1 MQFGCVFSHEYLQN
15 HMGTLAPSTTLVFR
29 FHIRLHSIFH
39 YTAYSLCYYVGT
51 PVPVC
56 VQSIGKLYLLRLQF
70 KWLRTAILI
79 LDRAKLKTYPAIK
92 VQIIALQ
99 NQNFLLVTPTKPKL
113 SSNDTHK
120 ASHKLAR
127 SWQH

>member
-1 MQFGCVFSHEYLQN
+1 MFFSHEYLQN

-56 VQSIGKLYLLRLQF
+56 VQSIGKLYFRLQF
-70 KWLRTAILI
+70 KWLRTAAFI
-79 LDRAKLKTYPAIK
+79 LDRAKLKRYPVIK

-99 NQNFLLVTPTKPKL
+99 NQNILPVTPTKPKL

-120 ASHKLAR
+120 ASQKCNQFAR